1 MKNHMKTLGSIIGQ
15 REFSVGVAALALI
28 VGAANA
34 SADLIPY
41 GNAGTPNP
49 TVYTFTATASG
60 DITAYFGGSSA
71 GYDTEIGMLVN
82 GVPTG
87 IIGLDDHSSTVGQ
100 SLNLGF
106 ASAGSTLVFELINN
120 SLGLT
125 AYSDPSLNL
134 PYDVA
139 GETAN
144 GHNHVYS
151 TAYTATG
158 PIPDPNQGG
167 SIPVG
172 IIPAGTYVAFEDL
185 PFNGL
190 GASVNGNSDFDY
202 NDETFIVTDVSTTTS
217 TVPDSGS
224 SLTLLGIGFT
234 GIGLL
239 RRRLCA

>member
-1 MKNHMKTLGSIIGQ
+1 LKNKFSITGQSELTIG
-15 REFSVGVAALALI
+15 VVALAL
-28 VGAANA
+28 VMGAADA

-41 GNAGTPNP
+41 GNVGTPNP
-49 TVYTFTATASG
+49 TIYTFTATASG
-60 DITAYFGGSSA
+60 DIMAYFAGSSA

-87 IIGLDDHSSTVGQ
+87 IVGLDDHSSTVGQ
-100 SLNLGF
+100 SLDLGF

-120 SLGLT
+120 SLGLS

-158 PIPDPNQGG
+158 SIIDPNQGG
-167 SIPVG
+167 NIPVG
-172 IIPAGTYVAFEDL
+172 IMPAGTL
-185 PFNGL
+185 
-190 GASVNGNSDFDY
+190 
-202 NDETFIVTDVSTTTS
+202 
-217 TVPDSGS
+217 
-224 SLTLLGIGFT
+224 
-234 GIGLL
+234 
-239 RRRLCA
+239 

>member
-87 IIGLDDHSSTVGQ
+87 IIGLDDHSSTGGQ

-125 AYSDPSLNL
+125 AYSDASLSL
-134 PYDVA
+134 HYDVA

-151 TAYTATG
+151 TMYTRAG
-158 PIPDPNQGG
+158 DIGGSLPIPLSAN
-167 SIPVG
+167 IPV
-172 IIPAGTYVAFEDL
+172 GTYVAFEDL
-185 PFNGL
+185 PFNGF
-190 GASVNGNSDFDY
+190 GASVVNNSDFDY
-202 NDETFIVTDVSTTTS
+202 NDETFIFTDVSTTTS